1 MPEKR
6 RGRPPIDSEAITLR
20 LPRHM
25 LDALD
30 FVREKT
36 GVSRPQSVRTALE
49 EWLRNAQLALLSSPE
64 ASVMYDGMENVP
76 DMPPSHPEYDQEA
89 RRIRRQSRSKIRRAP
104 VMAIVDPPTLAAVDA
119 ASLQRGL
126 TRSAIISEILAGWAQ
141 RAKGKAS

>member
-30 FVREKT
+30 TIREKT
-36 GVSRPQSVRTALE
+36 GASRPQAVRMALDQ
-49 EWLRNAQLALLSSPE
+49 WLRNAQLALLPSPL
-64 ASVMYDGMENVP
+64 ATVIYGDMEEVP
-76 DMPPSHPEYDQEA
+76 DIPFGHPEYDQEA
-89 RRIRRQSRSKIRRAP
+89 RRIRRQRRGKIRRAP
-104 VMAIVDPPTLAAVDA
+104 VMAVVDPATLAAVDA

-126 TRSAIISEILAGWAQ
+126 TRSAIIGEILAKWSTEQ
-141 RAKGKAS
+141 

>member
-30 FVREKT
+30 FVRERT
-36 GVSRPQSVRTALE
+36 GASRPQSVRTALE
-49 EWLRNAQLALLSSPE
+49 EWLRQAKFALLLSPD
-64 ASVMYDGMENVP
+64 ANVIYDDMENVP

-89 RRIRRQSRSKIRRAP
+89 RRIRRQSRGKTRRAP
-104 VMAIVDPPTLAAVDA
+104 VMTVVDPATLAAVDA

-126 TRSAIISEILAGWAQ
+126 TRSAIIGEILAGWASK
-141 RAKGKAS
+141 RSAGR